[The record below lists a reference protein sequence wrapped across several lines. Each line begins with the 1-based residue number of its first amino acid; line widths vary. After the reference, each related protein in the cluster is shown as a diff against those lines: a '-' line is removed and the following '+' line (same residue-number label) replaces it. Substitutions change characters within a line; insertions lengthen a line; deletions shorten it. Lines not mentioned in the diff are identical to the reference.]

1 MTVVVTEHLL
11 TAGPGV
17 QGCSF
22 RPGLGSVEGYLRD
35 MVDRPDPRCVPL
47 ETEMLPLYRDPPG
60 SARLRREH
68 KREQRR
74 RKREERESPTRTQR
88 VFARLAAAAGAVGR
102 R

>member
-22 RPGLGSVEGYLRD
+22 RPGLGSVAGYIRG

-74 RKREERESPTRTQR
+74 LKRENRESPTRVQR
-88 VFARLAAAAGAVGR
+88 VLTRLVNRVGAVTR